1 MIYSSYIYTREYPS
15 IEIMNRKKL
24 LFIYNPHSGKAQIR
38 SNLLDII
45 DILVKSGYEVTAYP
59 TQSPTDA
66 ARAVTDRQSGYDLV
80 VCSGGDGTLNEV
92 VDGMM
97 RSKERIPIGYIPS
110 GSTNDFARSLKIP
123 AYMLPAARAI
133 TDGRIFRSDIG
144 ELNGQYYVYVAAF
157 GIFTE
162 VTYETPQN
170 IKNTLGHSAYILEAI
185 RSLPTIRAYHMHV
198 TWEDGEIEDDFIYGM
213 ITNSISVGGFKG
225 ITGHHVLLDD
235 GFHEVTLIKNPTTPM
250 ELSDIV
256 RAMVDRRL
264 DSANIIT
271 FKSKHVKIESSEP
284 VRWTRDGEFGGE
296 HSSAEIIVHSQAL
309 DIIVPA
315 DQ

>member
-1 MIYSSYIYTREYPS
+1 
-15 IEIMNRKKL
+15 MNRKKL

-66 ARAVTDRQSGYDLV
+66 ARAVIDRQSGYDLV